1 MEKIYRILGAF
12 VLILLL
18 TAIGI
23 LAVNNGRARR
33 ELADL
38 RSDYSELAER
48 NRSLEER
55 IAYYAGLAQFINDE
69 VAELDKEFRR
79 ASSAAGS
86 GLSGLQAQ
94 IDALRSWGAG
104 HRELEQTIIER
115 LTPSA
120 GN

>member
-1 MEKIYRILGAF
+1 MEKVYRILGTF
-12 VLILLL
+12 VLVLLL
-18 TAIGI
+18 TAIGV
-23 LAVNNGRARR
+23 LAVNNGSTRR

-94 IDALRSWGAG
+94 VDALRKWGAG
-104 HRELEQTIIER
+104 HKQLEQTIIER
-115 LTPSA
+115 LNQDP

>member
-1 MEKIYRILGAF
+1 MEKIYRILGTF
-12 VLILLL
+12 VLVLLL
-18 TAIGI
+18 TAIGV
-23 LAVNNGRARR
+23 LAVNNGSTRR

-38 RSDYSELAER
+38 RSDYNELADR

-55 IAYYAGLAQFINDE
+55 IAYYAGLSQFINTE

-94 IDALRSWGAG
+94 VDALREWGAG
-104 HRELEQTIIER
+104 HRELEQAIIER
-115 LTPSA
+115 LNQDP

>member
-1 MEKIYRILGAF
+1 MEKVYRAVAIG
-12 VLILLL
+12 VLVLLL
-18 TAIGI
+18 TAIGV
-23 LAVNNGRARR
+23 LTVNNVGLRR

-38 RSDYSELAER
+38 RSDYNELAER

-55 IAYYAGLAQFINDE
+55 INYYAGLAQFINNE

-104 HRELEQTIIER
+104 HKQLEQAIIER